1 MNNYLIVNAYLKTS
15 PFENLKSSLEKAF
28 LSKGEKLIVLTNDK
42 AYSLVN
48 SNGNK
53 QPILF
58 FDKDTVLGALL
69 EKSGYKLINSIKTI
83 EICDDKAKTY
93 AVLKGKID
101 MPETVIAPFT
111 YAGVEYDNY
120 DFLKEAEKK
129 IPYPVVVKS
138 SVGSFGC
145 QVALAENYDELKE
158 KTQELSKFGRVI
170 YQQFIAT
177 SKGKDIRVYV
187 IGGRAVALGMRKN
200 DFDFKSNVTS
210 GGEMLKINDGEY
222 ENYKQ
227 LAIKAA
233 AVVKADFAG
242 VDLLIGDGGKPVV
255 CEINSNA
262 HFYALSKASGVDVAE
277 KIAEY
282 YLSFK
287 R

>member
-1 MNNYLIVNAYLKTS
+1 MENYLIVNAYLKTS
-15 PFENLKSSLEKAF
+15 PFEQLKNSLEKAF

-48 SNGNK
+48 SSGNK

-58 FDKDTVLGALL
+58 FDKDAVLGTLL
-69 EKSGYKLINSIKTI
+69 EKSGYKLINSINTI
-83 EICDDKAKTY
+83 EICDDKAKTF
-93 AVLKGKID
+93 AALKGEVD
-101 MPETVIAPFT
+101 MPKTVIAPFT
-111 YAGVEYDNY
+111 YAGVQYDNY
-120 DFLKEAEKK
+120 DFLKDVEKK

-145 QVALAENYDELKE
+145 QVALAENYDELKQ

-187 IGGRAVALGMRKN
+187 IGGKAVALGMRKN
-200 DFDFKSNVTS
+200 AVDFRSNVTS
-210 GGEMLKINDGEY
+210 GGEMLKIDDKEY
-222 ENYKQ
+222 ENYKK
-227 LAIKAA
+227 LAVKAA
-233 AVVKADFAG
+233 LTVKADFAG

-262 HFYALSKASGVDVAE
+262 HFYALSKASGVNVAE

-282 YLSFK
+282 YLSLK

>member
-1 MNNYLIVNAYLKTS
+1 MERVVN
-15 PFENLKSSLEKAF
+15 
-28 LSKGEKLIVLTNDK
+28 
-42 AYSLVN
+42 
-48 SNGNK
+48 
-53 QPILF
+53 
-58 FDKDTVLGALL
+58 
-69 EKSGYKLINSIKTI
+69 
-83 EICDDKAKTY
+83 
-93 AVLKGKID
+93 
-101 MPETVIAPFT
+101 
-111 YAGVEYDNY
+111 
-120 DFLKEAEKK
+120 FLKEAEKK

-145 QVALAENYDELKE
+145 QVALAENYDELKK

-210 GGEMLKINDGEY
+210 GGEMLKIDDGEY

-233 AVVKADFAG
+233 SVVKADFAG

-282 YLSFK
+282 YLSLK